1 MGLTIDR
8 QSGGFDR
15 MPHELRKTGRSER
28 PSERSVDDGNV
39 ISRGMVE
46 GAAQV
51 GMKVGFDI
59 HTSLAPR
66 VSDARCGL
74 VDLAPG
80 HPVNISTRGTDV
92 QHQAVGRA
100 LLRAKRPVTLKGRRL
115 GIGPGANCPALR
127 ALYSDR
133 RSCRSFSGL
142 LSSRPIAWW
151 IRMRSIFRRES
162 AAPGR
167 PSYGARIPASI
178 LSPVRP
184 ATARW
189 PWSVRSASMRD
200 AYPLLVVARRSR

>member
-1 MGLTIDR
+1 VGLAIDR

-15 MPHELRKTGRSER
+15 MPHELRKTGRSKR

-133 RSCRSFSGL
+133 RIMSKLQR
-142 LSSRPIAWW
+142 IAV
-151 IRMRSIFRRES
+151 IKTHR
-162 AAPGR
+162 
-167 PSYGARIPASI
+167 
-178 LSPVRP
+178 V
-184 ATARW
+184 
-189 PWSVRSASMRD
+189 VDQD
-200 AYPLLVVARRSR
+200 A